1 MLSRAE
7 NGSDL
12 HIGRIILCEDRLV
25 FQEEKPEAR
34 GEAAAITQ
42 GRSDGGLDQSDKTKG
57 GKMKLDSED
66 KQDS

>member
-1 MLSRAE
+1 M
-7 NGSDL
+7 
-12 HIGRIILCEDRLV
+12 